1 MQITFLLLSF
11 DKAPVKEAQGLKRTF
26 HIKRERKQQNNFF
39 IKEAMKFQQIHILIT
54 NGIQVFSNPC
64 NSYK

>member
-26 HIKRERKQQNNFF
+26 HIKREWKQQNNFF
-39 IKEAMKFQQIHILIT
+39 SKL
-54 NGIQVFSNPC
+54 
-64 NSYK
+64 